1 MAKAMTST
9 MDPTTT
15 FVTQISNLYDFFDN
29 LEVLQVLFVYL
40 LGLLLKR
47 LHKYENSGCPLVQ
60 LFQSEFYRN
69 KGIFQVL
76 SLVEITAFSDWK
88 ANLVKD
94 LFKIKFP
101 PKRAHEVRQ
110 VSL

>member
-40 LGLLLKR
+40 FAL
-47 LHKYENSGCPLVQ
+47 
-60 LFQSEFYRN
+60 
-69 KGIFQVL
+69 
-76 SLVEITAFSDWK
+76 IT
-88 ANLVKD
+88 
-94 LFKIKFP
+94 FKKIT
-101 PKRAHEVRQ
+101 
-110 VSL
+110 

>member
-69 KGIFQVL
+69 KGILQVL
-76 SLVEITAFSDWK
+76 SLVEITFG
-88 ANLVKD
+88 VKD